1 MNVIPF
7 PRERSQARFAQPVE
21 PPGALRREVP
31 PAKRWPSEDA
41 FEDRR
46 RMQQNLA
53 AFLLVVVL
61 LVVGAWTIERLQA
74 YSRTMACLEAGHRN
88 CAVID
93 PRHLPGR

>member
-7 PRERSQARFAQPVE
+7 RRERSQARFARPVE
-21 PPGALRREVP
+21 PPAALSGEMS
-31 PAKRWPSEDA
+31 PAYRPSSEDD

-46 RMQQNLA
+46 RMQENLA

-61 LVVGAWTIERLQA
+61 LVVGAWMIERLQA
-74 YSRTMACLEAGHRN
+74 YSRTMTCLEAGHRY
-88 CAVID
+88 CTVLD